1 MADERISYTLT
12 GRFFRRFILRFPK
25 AVIILLATITILMG
39 WQIRHFRLDASSET
53 LVLEDDEDLRFARK
67 MTARYGYSNNLV
79 VMFEPNKDLFSDES
93 LATLKR
99 LRDQLRSLDHV
110 VDVRTILDVPLLESP
125 PVLLVDLKKTLPT
138 LESGNADRGMARKE
152 LSGSGLYRN
161 LLLSEDGG
169 TTALMIVFESDTAY
183 NDLRTRRDELVQRS
197 KTTSLSAA
205 MEKELDQVRE
215 SFDQRRDN
223 SRKQWH
229 EDIKAIRAVI
239 DAYRGEGDLFLGGV
253 IMIVDDLITFI
264 KADLKVF
271 GAGVLAFMI
280 ITLGVIF
287 RRLRWMLLPV
297 LCCVVSVVC
306 TMGLLGWLGWEVTV
320 ISSNFISLQLVITM
334 AISIHLV
341 VRYRERLA
349 ELPDAPNEQLVLD
362 TVQLKIRPCVYA
374 VLTTIAGFSSLIF
387 CDMRP
392 VIMFGWMMTA
402 ALVISLVV
410 SFLLFPT
417 VLMLLGRDR
426 TEKLSQW
433 HSSVTGFLSRFS
445 ERNGMVILIFSG
457 ILLALS
463 WAGIMRL
470 RAENSFVNYFRDTTE
485 IYRGMMV
492 IDQKLGGTTP
502 FDVLVGFESSAEE
515 EKVEKAAADVE
526 EFEEFDEFDLFDD
539 IETRSDEDKYW
550 FTAEKI
556 RRIKE
561 VHEYLESLPQ
571 TGKVMSFATLVEAA
585 EKLKGGSL
593 DSLELAILY
602 NETPQEFR
610 DLLIRPYI
618 SVEHNEAR
626 FWVRVRDSDPALRRD
641 ALLKQIDSDLNNKL
655 GFDNKQS
662 RLTGLLVLYNNM
674 LQQLFSSQI
683 LTLGITI
690 SILSVAFWILFRSF
704 KIAAIAM
711 VPNILPVAT
720 ILGVMG
726 WLDVPLDMMTIT
738 IASISVG
745 IAVDNTIHY
754 IHRFKVEFQKD
765 LHYVNTMHR
774 CHQSIGRAMCYTS
787 LTIIVGFSI
796 LGLSKFVPGVYFG
809 FLTALSMLI
818 ALLADLLLLPKL
830 LILTQPFGRE
840 GVTHKDE

>member
-1 MADERISYTLT
+1 MADERTSYTLT
-12 GRFFRRFILRFPK
+12 GRLFGRFILRFPM
-25 AVIILLATITILMG
+25 AVIILLAAITLLMG

-53 LVLEDDEDLRFARK
+53 LVLEDDEDLRFARE
-67 MTARYGYSNNLV
+67 MMARYGYSDNLI
-79 VMFEPNKDLFSDES
+79 VMFEPNDDLFSDEL

-99 LRDQLRSLDHV
+99 LRDDLRSLDHV
-110 VDVRTILDVPLLESP
+110 VDVRSILDVPLLESP
-125 PVLLVDLKKTLPT
+125 PVSLADLKKTLPT
-138 LESGNADRGMARKE
+138 LESGNADREMARKE
-152 LSGSGLYRN
+152 LSSSGLYRN
-161 LLLSEDGG
+161 LLLSADGG

-183 NDLRTRRDELVQRS
+183 NDLRNRRDELVHKS
-197 KTTSLSAA
+197 STASLTAA
-205 MEKELDQVRE
+205 EKKELEQVRNA
-215 SFDQRRDN
+215 FDRQRDI
-223 SRKQWH
+223 SRKQRH
-229 EDIKAIRAVI
+229 EDIAAIRGTI
-239 DAYRGEGDLFLGGV
+239 DSYRQEGDLFLGGV
-253 IMIVDDLITFI
+253 SMVVDDLISFI

-271 GAGVLAFMI
+271 GIAVLAFMV

-341 VRYRERLA
+341 VRYRELLT
-349 ELPDAPNEQLVLD
+349 EFPDATNEQLVLD
-362 TVQLKIRPCVYA
+362 TVQLKLRPCVYS
-374 VLTTIAGFSSLIF
+374 VLTTIAGFGSLIF

-392 VIMFGWMMTA
+392 VIMFGWMMMA

-426 TEKLSQW
+426 PEKLSQW
-433 HSSVTGFLSRFS
+433 HSSVTGFLSRFT
-445 ERNGMVILIFSG
+445 ERNGMVILIMSG

-470 RAENSFVNYFRDTTE
+470 RAENSFINYFRDTTE
-485 IYRGMMV
+485 IYRGMTI

-502 FDVLVGFESSAEE
+502 LDVLIGFESSAEGDE
-515 EKVEKAAADVE
+515 VETAAADDE
-526 EFEEFDEFDLFDD
+526 GFDEFDLFDD
-539 IETRSDEDKYW
+539 IENRADEDKYW

-641 ALLKQIDSDLNNKL
+641 ALLKQIVSDLNDKL
-655 GFDNKQS
+655 GFDSEQS

-674 LQQLFSSQI
+674 LQQLFRSQI
-683 LTLGITI
+683 LTLGITV
-690 SILSVAFWILFRSF
+690 SILGGAFWILFRSF
-704 KIAAIAM
+704 RIAAIAM
-711 VPNILPVAT
+711 VPNILPVAM

-738 IASISVG
+738 IAAISVG

-754 IHRFKVEFQKD
+754 IHRFKVEFQKEQ
-765 LHYVNTMHR
+765 HYINTMHR
-774 CHQSIGRAMCYTS
+774 CHRSIGRAMCYTS

-796 LGLSKFVPGVYFG
+796 LGLSNFVPGIYFG
-809 FLTALSMLI
+809 LLTALSMLI

-840 GVTHKDE
+840 CVTQKDE